1 MYKKDK
7 KHMIKSMEELDLKT
21 LIKPLHNFKQSK
33 KKMFIK
39 VLNDIQMNEE
49 EIACEYACDQCGVA
63 SDDSNMKTA
72 DALRDIILKIDDD
85 RYSDYLFRNKKP
97 LPVEVV

>member
-7 KHMIKSMEELDLKT
+7 EHMIKSMEELDLKT

-39 VLNDIQMNEE
+39 VLTAILYNEE

-63 SDDSNMKTA
+63 SDDSNMQTA
-72 DALRDIILKIDDD
+72 DGLRTIIKMIKEDE
-85 RYSDYLFRNKKP
+85 YSDTLFRNKKP